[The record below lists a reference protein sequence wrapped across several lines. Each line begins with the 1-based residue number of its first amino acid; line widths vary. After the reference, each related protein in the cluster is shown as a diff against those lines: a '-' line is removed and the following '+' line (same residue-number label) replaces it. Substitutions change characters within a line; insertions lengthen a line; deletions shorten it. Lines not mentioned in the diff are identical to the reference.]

1 MRAPTSL
8 FGAALLLGLGLAQPV
23 RLTGN
28 PVPPSFVEQSLR
40 RALGWSG
47 LEAPAL
53 PALPPLE
60 YGQQRLLSV
69 GVARVTLEHAP
80 YPPHRT
86 TQLLLSNAPE
96 TVTASRGL
104 FHYRFAA
111 GEGVRLVY
119 HHKNGSPGP
128 LDFELRL
135 SNPTDQ
141 EVEVWVSDAAGGPVA
156 DELYAG
162 HVATKRWLELYW
174 NQVGQFVEIPPYSTR
189 TLLRLPSRGRQA
201 VSGLLEAVVTRGPA
215 VALDLVARGP
225 GEADPPLETYAQSP
239 AYRFDSLEKRIGQT
253 HIAGKGT
260 LMTLG
265 EGAFENGVGKAIKG
279 SWGVLYTYE
288 LLLQNPSEAPRT
300 VGLRLSAAGGI
311 ARGVVWLEGQGY
323 ELPLL
328 RPGQPYELI
337 RVTLNARSERRIRL
351 STLPAAG
358 SNYPIRL
365 LLYDPLATASP
376 GPTGRTR

>member
-1 MRAPTSL
+1 MTSL
-8 FGAALLLGLGLAQPV
+8 GGLGLAQPV
-23 RLTGN
+23 LLTGN
-28 PVPPSFVEQSLR
+28 PVPSAFVEQALR
-40 RALGWSG
+40 RALNWSG
-47 LEAPAL
+47 LEAPSL
-53 PALPPLE
+53 PAQTPLN
-60 YGQQRLLSV
+60 YGQQRVLKLGSSQ
-69 GVARVTLEHAP
+69 VALEHAP

-86 TQLLLSNAPE
+86 TQLMLSNDPE

-119 HHKNGSPGP
+119 HHKNGSAGP

-135 SNPTDQ
+135 SNPTPERVQ
-141 EVEVWVSDAAGGPVA
+141 VWIGDAAGGPVA
-156 DELYAG
+156 DEVYAG
-162 HVATKRWLELYW
+162 HVATRRWLELYW
-174 NQVGQFVEIPPYSTR
+174 NQVGQLVELPPYSTR
-189 TLLRLPSRGRQA
+189 PLLRLPSRSQQV
-201 VSGLLEAVVTRGPA
+201 VSGLLEAVVTQGPA
-215 VALDLVARGP
+215 ATLDLIARIP
-225 GEADPPLETYAQSP
+225 GESDPPLETYAHSP
-239 AYRFDSLEKRIGQT
+239 VYRFESLEKRVGQA
-253 HIAGKGT
+253 HVAGKST

-265 EGAFENGVGKAIKG
+265 EGAFQNGLGKAIKG

-288 LLLQNPSEAPRT
+288 LLLQNPSNGPRT

-328 RPGQPYELI
+328 RPGQSYELT
-337 RVTLNARSERRIRL
+337 RLRLGARSERHIQL

-365 LLYDPLATASP
+365 LLYDPLATNDLS
-376 GPTGRTR
+376 PTGQTR